1 MIRGVWTQG
10 VGGAH
15 LLCVYTCIPARRR
28 RIRHPGPCPDGV
40 RHQGQERG
48 RGAARGTGASGWALR
63 APMNGANPGPP
74 PPQQASGDCARP
86 PPATLTSSGKGLT
99 TPRLCQPFRQSW
111 AALTVLRRQPRRKR
125 RHRTNKGR
133 GADIACSCL
142 ACAATLRAA
151 GSGVT
156 SGQASDI
163 GREQVLKFGQPCV
176 TGAAVKRHPRADRR
190 MADRHHQFCR
200 DVQARPDIRADQGRQ
215 AVRQG

>member
-74 PPQQASGDCARP
+74 PATGFRRLPWSPTRHLDVVGQWSDHPAPLPAVPAVMGCPDRPAQAAP
-86 PPATLTSSGKGLT
+86 TKTATQDEQGAGGGH
-99 TPRLCQPFRQSW
+99 RLFLPC
-111 AALTVLRRQPRRKR
+111 LRRDAPRCRFR
-125 RHRTNKGR
+125 GHFRPGFRHR
-133 GADIACSCL
+133 
-142 ACAATLRAA
+142 
-151 GSGVT
+151 
-156 SGQASDI
+156 
-163 GREQVLKFGQPCV
+163 
-176 TGAAVKRHPRADRR
+176 PRAGAQIRPT
-190 MADRHHQFCR
+190 MRHGRC
-200 DVQARPDIRADQGRQ
+200 RQ
-215 AVRQG
+215 ATSPR